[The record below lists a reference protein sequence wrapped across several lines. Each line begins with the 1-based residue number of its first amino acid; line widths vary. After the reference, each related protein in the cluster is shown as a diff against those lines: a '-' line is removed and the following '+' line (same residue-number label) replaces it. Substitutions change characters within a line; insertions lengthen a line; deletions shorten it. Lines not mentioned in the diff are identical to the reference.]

1 MLHYRYMDQFSVA
14 DNIPVINIRESFK
27 YMPQQNVSF
36 TNHIQNMCILGIMLH
51 ITSALMKCVLSQVF
65 LETKVSQ
72 VQIATDT
79 KRYTIAMWYNVC
91 FYLCCKSHLITKSNL
106 LVWTGIALF
115 TFVASCPQNVNINTL
130 PAHQKEYKALMV
142 Y

>member
-14 DNIPVINIRESFK
+14 DNIPVINIRKSFK

-36 TNHIQNMCILGIMLH
+36 RNHIQNMCILEIMLH

-91 FYLCCKSHLITKSNL
+91 FYLCCKSHLITK
-106 LVWTGIALF
+106 
-115 TFVASCPQNVNINTL
+115 
-130 PAHQKEYKALMV
+130 
-142 Y
+142 